1 MLLWVDKGESK
12 EGKVSAVVPRS
23 TDDLNLRDM
32 VLKYQIHNYRPGRC
46 FKKDAK
52 YKFCK
57 YGFPYA
63 LQKQDNLDES
73 GIRYN
78 YARFENEDA
87 KVVPYNGELLKAW
100 NGHINVQ
107 SHPAGISEVFGKV
120 CF

>member
-32 VLKYQIHNYRPGRC
+32 VLKYQIHNCRPGRC

-63 LQKQDNLDES
+63 LQKQDNLDDLD
-73 GIRYN
+73 GLAFDTTMPGLRM
-78 YARFENEDA
+78 
-87 KVVPYNGELLKAW
+87 KMPK
-100 NGHINVQ
+100 
-107 SHPAGISEVFGKV
+107 
-120 CF
+120 